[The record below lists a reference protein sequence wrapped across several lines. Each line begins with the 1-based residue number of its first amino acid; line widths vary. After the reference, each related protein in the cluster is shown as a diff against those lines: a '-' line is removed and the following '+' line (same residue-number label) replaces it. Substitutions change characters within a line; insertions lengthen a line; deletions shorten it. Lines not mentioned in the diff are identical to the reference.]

1 MSAKITRDDLCSVVV
16 KEFAKAAFSLVKIIE
31 PTAHLTTARDTATSF
46 KRDIGRNHIIQS
58 QTSGIN
64 SIIRS

>member
-1 MSAKITRDDLCSVVV
+1 MSAKITLDDLCSVVV

-46 KRDIGRNHIIQS
+46 KRDIGRNHII
-58 QTSGIN
+58 
-64 SIIRS
+64 